1 MDASYFQ
8 VNSELTTRRDDN
20 RGEIMDP
27 PKHFDISRMNE
38 NPFKRQKQLR
48 RFRVLLDSTYRPTSC
63 TSPSSY
69 TLDLPE
75 PIYGVESINL
85 QRAFIPNSI
94 YTINSNNNSFLI
106 DINGVDYTI
115 TLDEGNYTNDE
126 LATEIETK
134 LDAAAGTGTGWSVS
148 QDGSSGIL
156 TIDGSS
162 VTTPAVTSMEIRAS
176 EMPNLAPI
184 IGFGSTNVS
193 GTTSVVSPHPMNTSQ
208 PINLL
213 LNLAQGNDDYDSM
226 IIPTRNGSVRCF
238 GYIPLGI
245 GTGSAV
251 SESSIS
257 IGGVSSILVA
267 GSGFTAGYNYYYIS
281 KDTTTAYYDF
291 YEGSK
296 SAIQKISVRFEQL
309 LPDGTLVTPDFN
321 NANHIIELELVA
333 QVDKLS
339 SII

>member
-8 VNSELTTRRDDN
+8 VNPELTTRRDDN
-20 RGEIMDP
+20 RGDIIDP

-75 PIYGVESINL
+75 PIYGVEKIQL

-94 YTINSNNNSFLI
+94 YTINSNNNSFLL

-156 TIDGSS
+156 TINGSS
-162 VTTPAVTSMEIRAS
+162 VTTPAVTSLEVRAS

-184 IGFGSTNVS
+184 IGFGSTNVT
-193 GTTSVVSPHPMNTSQ
+193 GTTSVVSPYPMNTNQ

-226 IIPTRNGSVRCF
+226 IIPTMTGSVRCF
-238 GYIPLGI
+238 GYIPLGVNNGAI
-245 GTGSAV
+245 I
-251 SESSIS
+251 SESAALLNTSP
-257 IGGVSSILVA
+257 ILV
-267 GSGFTAGYNYYYIS
+267 SGASGAGYRYYSIP

-296 SAIQKISVRFEQL
+296 SAIQKLSVRFEQL
-309 LPDGTLVTPDFN
+309 LPDGTVVTPDFN
-321 NANHIIELELVA
+321 NGNHIIELELIA

>member
-8 VNSELTTRRDDN
+8 VNPELTTRRDDN

-75 PIYGVESINL
+75 PIYGVESISL

-94 YTINSNNNSFLI
+94 YTINSNNNSLLA
-106 DINGVDYTI
+106 DINGTDYTV
-115 TLDEGNYTNDE
+115 TLAEGNYSGNE
-126 LATEIETK
+126 LATEIQDK
-134 LDAAAGTGTGWSVS
+134 LDAETGTGTGWSVTR
-148 QDGSSGIL
+148 DGSSGVLI
-156 TIDGSS
+156 IDGTS
-162 VTTPAVTSMEIRAS
+162 VVTPVVTSLEVKAS

-193 GTTSVVSPHPMNTSQ
+193 GTTSVTSPYPVNTNFPMN
-208 PINLL
+208 IL
-213 LNLAQGNDDYDSM
+213 LNLSQGNDDYDSM
-226 IIPTRNGSVRCF
+226 IIPTKNGSLRCF
-238 GYIPLGI
+238 AYIPLGI
-245 GTGSAV
+245 NNGAII
-251 SESSIS
+251 SESAALLNTSP
-257 IGGVSSILVA
+257 ILV
-267 GSGFTAGYNYYYIS
+267 SGASGAGYRYFNIS

-296 SAIQKISVRFEQL
+296 SVINKISVKIEQL
-309 LPDGTLVTPDFN
+309 LPDGTVITPDFN
-321 NANHIIELELVA
+321 NGNNIIELELIA
-333 QVDKLS
+333 QKDKSS